1 MLRFVVGPC
10 VIESEEILDEV
21 AKVVAGLSSKYPMYD
36 FYFKSSFDKANRTA
50 LNSFRGPGLEKGLA
64 MLKEIKDRY
73 NLKLLTDVHETSQVQ
88 YVAGVVD
95 CIQIPAFLCRQ
106 TDLIVESAKS
116 GVSVNIKKGQFMSGT
131 DMLYSYTK
139 AIESGCKDV
148 WLTERGNSF
157 GYNNLVVDFRNLAD
171 MKKITKD
178 VVMDCTH
185 SVQRPSQGGITSGN
199 REFVPSMAL
208 SALMWG
214 VTSFFIETHPNPD
227 RAKSDAANML
237 KLSDLEQL
245 IDKLHAHSE
254 I

>member
-1 MLRFVVGPC
+1 MRFIIGPC
-10 VIESEEILDEV
+10 VIESQDVLNEV
-21 AKVVAGLSSKYPMYD
+21 AKAVSSLSRKYPEHD

-50 LNSFRGPGLEKGLA
+50 LNSYRGPGLEKGLE
-64 MLKEIKDRY
+64 MLNGIKVKY
-73 NLKLLTDVHETSQVQ
+73 NLKLLTDVHETSQVNSI
-88 YVAGVVD
+88 ASVVD

-131 DMLYSYTK
+131 DILYSYNK
-139 AIESGCKDV
+139 AIESGCEDV

-208 SALMWG
+208 AALMWG

-227 RAKSDAANML
+227 SAKSDAANML

>member
-21 AKVVAGLSSKYPMYD
+21 AKVVAGLSRKYPMYD

-50 LNSFRGPGLEKGLA
+50 LNSYRGPGLEKGLA

-88 YVAGVVD
+88 SLARVVD

-116 GVSVNIKKGQFMSGT
+116 GVSVNIKKGQFMSGA
-131 DMLYSYTK
+131 DMLYSYKK
-139 AIESGCKDV
+139 AIDSGCKDV

-171 MKKITKD
+171 MKKITRD

-227 RAKSDAANML
+227 SAKSDAANML

>member
-1 MLRFVVGPC
+1 MLRFILGPC
-10 VIESEEILDEV
+10 VIESNEVLDEV
-21 AKVVAGLSSKYPMYD
+21 ANVVSSLAQKYPEHD

-50 LNSFRGPGLEKGLA
+50 LNSYRGPGLEKGLE
-64 MLKEIKDRY
+64 MLKGIKDKY
-73 NLKLLTDVHETSQVQ
+73 NLKLLTDVHETSQVNSI
-88 YVAGVVD
+88 ASVVD

-106 TDLIVESAKS
+106 TDLIIESSKS
-116 GVSVNIKKGQFMSGT
+116 GVSVNIKKGQFMSGA
-131 DMLYSYTK
+131 DMIYSYNK
-139 AIESGCKDV
+139 AVESGCKDV

-171 MKKITKD
+171 MKKITED

-214 VTSFFIETHPNPD
+214 VRSFFIETHPDPD
-227 RAKSDAANML
+227 CAKSDAANML
-237 KLSDLEQL
+237 RLSDLEQL
-245 IDKLHAHSE
+245 IEELHAHSK